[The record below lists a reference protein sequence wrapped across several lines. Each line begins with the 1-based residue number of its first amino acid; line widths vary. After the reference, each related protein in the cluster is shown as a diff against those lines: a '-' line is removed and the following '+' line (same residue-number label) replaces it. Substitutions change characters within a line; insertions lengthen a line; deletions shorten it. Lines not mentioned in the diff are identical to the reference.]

1 MKKTSLFILVTT
13 ALILSGCALLM
24 GTSMRP
30 IVLGKMMIYF
40 RATTSKIY
48 IATEMPEKL
57 EIDTPFDA
65 NGQFYYKDAVHDTTL
80 SMATVTLQAADLKML
95 FFLFS
100 YSKASRNNPEIFPN
114 DISDSLK
121 TLRPFV
127 AFDKYFGES
136 SDNDLTSIIYN
147 SEAHYA
153 YKCVTRKL
161 EDGSPEDVCGASR
174 LTDKGNIIL
183 VIMSSVAFDAN
194 VKVELLEAI
203 NSVEFK
209 N

>member
-153 YKCVTRKL
+153 YKCVTRKTIYGHNGCISQKSAKFNSL
-161 EDGSPEDVCGASR
+161 SHSLSDN
-174 LTDKGNIIL
+174 GNKSYCSSLL
-183 VIMSSVAFDAN
+183 VDHSDRHLVSDDT
-194 VKVELLEAI
+194 
-203 NSVEFK
+203 
-209 N
+209 